1 MKVTSLLSDFRK
13 WLDGEDAATL
23 APEQPKARSAWEEFL
38 VSVAREVEA
47 VMQKEM
53 FTPPGG
59 PTYIPREYLVFLSRE
74 DDAQWQG
81 DKREGLERGLH
92 HVLSERARELVGD
105 KEVQTKS
112 FAVELRVDGTLE
124 KNKFRVQPVW
134 DGSAPKT
141 EVKPRRRSE
150 PAPAESSPL
159 ENESTL
165 SAAAPA
171 AAAPAVPADADATIV
186 RPRAPLLSLAVSRD
200 GGEAVVHK
208 FHQPKVSIGR
218 GSKDIR
224 VDLKLEGDLEI
235 SRKHATIE
243 KLPEG
248 KLRVICEGRN
258 SLTVDQREVQPGD
271 SAEFTSQQKIVIGA
285 WQIQVIQ
292 EEKSQT
298 LQPAE

>member
-1 MKVTSLLSDFRK
+1 MGITNLLSDFRK

-38 VSVAREVEA
+38 VSVAREVET
-47 VMQKEM
+47 VMQQEM

-59 PTYIPREYLVFLSRE
+59 PTYIPREYIVFLSRE

-105 KEVQTKS
+105 KDVQTKS

-134 DGSAPKT
+134 DSTSPRT
-141 EVKPRRRSE
+141 EVRPRKKSESVPPE
-150 PAPAESSPL
+150 PAAE
-159 ENESTL
+159 EATL
-165 SAAAPA
+165 SAAMPPAPA
-171 AAAPAVPADADATIV
+171 DSEATIV
-186 RPRAPLLSLAVSRD
+186 RPRAPLFTLLVTRD
-200 GGEAVVHK
+200 GGETEKHN
-208 FHQPKVSIGR
+208 FHQPRITIGR

-235 SRKHATIE
+235 SRKQAVIE
-243 KLPEG
+243 RLDADKFAL
-248 KLRVICEGRN
+248 VCEGRN
-258 SLTVDQREVQPGD
+258 PVMINERELPPGER
-271 SAEFTSQQKIVIGA
+271 AEFTPQQKVRIGQ
-285 WQIQVIQ
+285 WQLQVASPAA
-292 EEKSQT
+292 EQT
-298 LQPAE
+298 PAGQG